1 MADMLSD
8 GASWMADQ
16 LAANASRTC
25 AWKRGANSS
34 QFAATLGRS
43 TFESAGQNGVTE
55 RWESRDYIVRVADLP
70 YGEPQ
75 RGDVIVEEL
84 NGESYFYEV
93 AAPRGVPLFHY
104 ADAFQNA
111 IRVHTKQSDRDITFI
126 IDEQGNEISVPL
138 TAQE

>member
-8 GASWMADQ
+8 GAAWLAGQMA
-16 LAANASRTC
+16 ASASRTC
-25 AWKRGANSS
+25 AYKRGANTT
-34 QFAATLGRS
+34 QFVATIGRS
-43 TFESAGQNGVTE
+43 VFESAGQNGVTE
-55 RWESRDYIVRVADLP
+55 RWEARDYIVTVDDLP

-75 RGDVIVEEL
+75 RGDFVVEEL

-111 IRVHTKQSDRDITFI
+111 IRIHTKQADRDITFI
-126 IDEQGNEISVPL
+126 IDDQGNEISVPL